1 MSSHKSMKTVIKWLL
16 AAATVLVA
24 GLLIWQ
30 CADIF
35 RVGMSA
41 ANQGADGVRISDIY
55 SREIVAERFG
65 RISWSVWIWLVL
77 FVISLFLHSKET
89 SQQKKNATVM
99 QPKDQ
104 LALLL
109 ERREK
114 TPEMLQFEKKR
125 RTLVGIATVV
135 CVVCAI
141 GAIAYLVAP
150 SSFASRDL
158 EPVMGQM
165 MFHVVPWVVVAFAV
179 VLVIQNMC
187 MKNVEAELA
196 LAKKAPAKEK
206 EAQAQGTT
214 TASENQKKKQNIA
227 RIAVL
232 IVAILFIIAGI
243 TNGGMFDVFV
253 KAINI
258 CTECIGLG

>member
-1 MSSHKSMKTVIKWLL
+1 MSSHKSIETKIKWLL

-77 FVISLFLHSKET
+77 FVISLFLHSKEAA
-89 SQQKKNATVM
+89 QQKKTASAM

-114 TPEMLQFEKKR
+114 TPEMLQLEKKR
-125 RTLVGIATVV
+125 RTLAGAAAAV

-141 GAIAYLVAP
+141 GVIAYLVAP

-165 MFHVVPWVVVAFAV
+165 MIHVVPWVVVAFAV
-179 VLVIQNMC
+179 VLVVQSLC
-187 MKNVEAELA
+187 MKNIEEELA
-196 LAKKAPAKEK
+196 FAKKAPTKEK
-206 EAQAQGTT
+206 KAQTQE
-214 TASENQKKKQNIA
+214 TAATSENQKKKQNIA
-227 RIAVL
+227 RIAVF
-232 IVAILFIIAGI
+232 IVAIIFIIAGI

>member
-1 MSSHKSMKTVIKWLL
+1 MSSHKSIGTMIKWLL

-24 GLLIWQ
+24 ALLIWQ

-41 ANQGADGVRISDIY
+41 ANQGANGVRISDIY

-77 FVISLFLHSKET
+77 FAASLFFHFKE
-89 SQQKKNATVM
+89 SADEKKKPSVM
-99 QPKDQ
+99 QPSDQ
-104 LALLL
+104 LKLLL

-114 TPEMLQFEKKR
+114 TPQMQQKEKER
-125 RTLVGIATVV
+125 RMLVGIAAAG
-135 CVVCAI
+135 CIVCAAGVI
-141 GAIAYLVAP
+141 WYLVQP

-165 MFHVVPWVVVAFAV
+165 MLHVVPWTVIGFALV
-179 VLVIQNMC
+179 FVIQSLC
-187 MKNVEAELA
+187 VKNIQAELE
-196 LAKKAPAKEK
+196 LAKKAPVKEK
-206 EAQAQGTT
+206 KEQKQTDSQAKIRN
-214 TASENQKKKQNIA
+214 AA
-227 RIAVL
+227 RIAVFAAAVIL
-232 IVAILFIIAGI
+232 IVAGIL
-243 TNGGMFDVFV
+243 NGGMFDVLV

>member
-1 MSSHKSMKTVIKWLL
+1 MSSHKSIETKIKWLL

-89 SQQKKNATVM
+89 SQQKKTVSVM

-125 RTLVGIATVV
+125 RTLVGIAIVV

-187 MKNVEAELA
+187 MKNVSAELE
-196 LAKKAPAKEK
+196 LAKKAAAKSKK
-206 EAQAQGTT
+206 EQGDAAT
-214 TASENQKKKQNIA
+214 SENQKKKQTIA
-227 RIAVL
+227 RIVVFV
-232 IVAILFIIAGI
+232 VAILFLIAGI

>member
-1 MSSHKSMKTVIKWLL
+1 MSSHKGIAKGIKWLL
-16 AAATVLVA
+16 AAETVLVA

-41 ANQGADGVRISDIY
+41 DNQGANGVRISDIY

-77 FVISLFLHSKET
+77 FVLSLFLNSKGNANE
-89 SQQKKNATVM
+89 KKKASAM
-99 QPKDQ
+99 HPSDQ
-104 LALLL
+104 LMLIL

-114 TPEMLQFEKKR
+114 TTEMLQKEKER
-125 RTLVGIATVV
+125 HMLIGAAVAG

-141 GAIAYLVAP
+141 GVIAYLIAP

-165 MFHVVPWVVVAFAV
+165 MLHIVPWVVVGFI
-179 VLVIQNMC
+179 LVFGVYNLCLKNIQ
-187 MKNVEAELA
+187 AELE
-196 LAKKAPAKEK
+196 LAKKAP
-206 EAQAQGTT
+206 T
-214 TASENQKKKQNIA
+214 KKKETTKSTVSEGKVRNVVRIIILAVAVISIA
-227 RIAVL
+227 
-232 IVAILFIIAGI
+232 AGI
-243 TNGGMFDVFV
+243 LNGGMFDVLV